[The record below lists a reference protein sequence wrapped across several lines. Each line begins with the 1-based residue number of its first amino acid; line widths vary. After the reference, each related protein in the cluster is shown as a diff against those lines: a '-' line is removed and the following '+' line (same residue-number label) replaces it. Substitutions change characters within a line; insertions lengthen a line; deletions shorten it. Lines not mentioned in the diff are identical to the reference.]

1 MLEASSLEHLK
12 TSKNLLA
19 FSAGVDSTAL
29 LFLLLE
35 HNIKF
40 DIAIVDYALRVQS
53 KEEVAYA
60 QKLANNY
67 DFECFVHNAEDI
79 LNNFEAKAR
88 AIRYEFFEKLITTH
102 HYDTLLT
109 AHHLGDRFE
118 WMLMQFCKGAGCV
131 ELAGMREF
139 EKRKNYTLLRPL
151 LHRDKSELLYY
162 LKTKG
167 IKYFIDASNSDE
179 NYTRNEFRHNY
190 AQPLLE
196 QYRNGIAKSFAYI
209 DADRDA
215 LAEEAEIIEIND
227 FAAFKATK
235 SRRSDIVAIDKYLK
249 SKNHLITAQERALLN
264 VHVTVIIGRKIVVTQ
279 EHGYIFIAPYLQN
292 VEMPKSFKEK
302 MRLLRI
308 EPKLRPYLSTDS
320 KAVALLSSFLFA

>member
-1 MLEASSLEHLK
+1 MLEASALEHLK

-40 DIAIVDYALRVQS
+40 DIAIVDYALRAQS
-53 KEEVAYA
+53 KEELSYA
-60 QKLANNY
+60 QKLARNY
-67 DFECFVHNAEDI
+67 DFECYVHTAETI
-79 LNNFEAKAR
+79 KNNFEAKAR
-88 AIRYEFFEKLITTH
+88 NIRYEFFEKLIAAH
-102 HYDTLLT
+102 NYDTLLT

-151 LHRDKSELLYY
+151 LHKDKSELLYY

-167 IKYFIDASNSDE
+167 IKYFVDESNSDE
-179 NYTRNEFRHNY
+179 KYARNEFRHNY

-196 QYRNGIAKSFAYI
+196 QYRSGIAKSFAYL

-215 LAEEAEIIEIND
+215 LVEEVEVIEVND

-235 SRRSDIVAIDKYLK
+235 SRRSDIVAIDRYLK
-249 SKNHLITAQERALLN
+249 SKKHLITAQERALLKS
-264 VHVTVIIGRKIVVTQ
+264 HVTVVLGRKIVVVQ
-279 EHGYIFIAPYLQN
+279 ELGYVFIAPYLQD
-292 VEMPKSFKEK
+292 VEMPKNFKEK
-302 MRLLRI
+302 MRLLKI
-308 EPKLRPYLSTDS
+308 EPKLRPYFFTDS
-320 KAVALLSSFLFA
+320 EAVVFVSRLLQ